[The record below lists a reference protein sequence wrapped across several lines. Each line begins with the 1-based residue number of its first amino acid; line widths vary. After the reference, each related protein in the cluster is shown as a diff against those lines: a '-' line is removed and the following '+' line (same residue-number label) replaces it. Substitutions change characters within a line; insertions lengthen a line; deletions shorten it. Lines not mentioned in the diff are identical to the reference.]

1 MDSKRVFAYEFA
13 LCVGITS
20 WGALKKGYAPW
31 PPNIIYSTIAI
42 AILSALASF
51 NEKLAV
57 TLGIGF
63 LLALIVG
70 QATGGKVADT
80 FAALPPPGYDALSL
94 GSAQPVGSTDATT
107 TGTLP
112 PTTSGAPPA

>member
-1 MDSKRVFAYEFA
+1 MNAKRIFAYEFA

-42 AILSALASF
+42 AILSALANF

-57 TLGIGF
+57 ILGIGF
-63 LLALIVG
+63 LIALVVG
-70 QATGGKVADT
+70 TSTGGKVADT
-80 FAALPPPGYDALSL
+80 FAATPPPGYDALSL
-94 GSAQPVGSTDATT
+94 GSAQPVGSAK
-107 TGTLP
+107 
-112 PTTSGAPPA
+112 

>member
-1 MDSKRVFAYEFA
+1 MDAKRIFAYEFT

-42 AILSALASF
+42 AILSALSNW

-57 TLGIGF
+57 TLGVGF

-94 GSAQPVGSTDATT
+94 SSAQPVGSTNASA
-107 TGTLP
+107 TGTP
-112 PTTSGAPPA
+112 SGTATSPASP